1 MPDLNSKVKKSK
13 PVPIPDVS
21 DKNYKS
27 NMPKIEGKKKEEEL
41 RERLR
46 KPRKPKTGRVS
57 EKERELMEKLKPSK
71 PSSSLD
77 DKMKKQLIEGIDFIT
92 GKSASR
98 RIASG
103 GEVKK
108 MEKGGDVRASRKSA
122 RKSIDGCA
130 VRGKTRAVRKV

>member
-13 PVPIPDVS
+13 PVPMPDVS

-27 NMPKIEGKKKEEEL
+27 NMPKIDGKKEEEL

-108 MEKGGDVRASRKSA
+108 MEEGGEVRASRKSA

>member
-13 PVPIPDVS
+13 PVPMPDVS

-27 NMPKIEGKKKEEEL
+27 NMPKIDGKKKEEEL

-108 MEKGGDVRASRKSA
+108 MEEGGEVRASRKSA

>member
-13 PVPIPDVS
+13 PVPMPDVS
-21 DKNYKS
+21 NKNYKS
-27 NMPKIEGKKKEEEL
+27 NMPKIDGKKKEEEL
-41 RERLR
+41 RERLK

-108 MEKGGDVRASRKSA
+108 MEEGGEVRASRKSA